1 MIDEPTIADLFQQA
15 LFDHQAGRL
24 QQAEAIYQQ
33 ILAVEPTHADAQHL
47 LGVIANQTDRNELA
61 VDYIR
66 RALRVREDPVYFSNL
81 GIVLRDLGRLTEA
94 EASCREALRLQPDY
108 TEAHVNLGNALL
120 DLGRPVEAE
129 ASYREALRLRPN
141 YPEAHNNLGNALLD
155 LGRAAEARASYR
167 EALYL
172 RPDYPEAHN
181 NLGNALLDLGRPAEA
196 EASYREAL
204 RLRPNYPEAYN
215 NLGNALRDLGRPV
228 EAEASYREA
237 LRLRPNY
244 PDAHNNLGHALLLVG
259 RFEEG
264 WKECEWRWKTK
275 DMSGG
280 VRNFSAPLWNG
291 ELIGD
296 RVILLHAEQD
306 LGDTLQ
312 LCRYVPLIASSAG
325 VILEVQPPLVRL
337 LSRLPGITKIV
348 ARGDSLPS
356 FDLHCPL
363 LSLPR
368 AFDTTLDTIPNM
380 TPYLSADPELA
391 ARWRKRLASVDGL
404 RVGLVWAGGQRPDPP
419 LAAVDRRRSITLD
432 MMASFDEIPG
442 VSFFSL
448 QKDAPSA
455 GSAHPPP
462 GRALHDFTADLYD
475 FADTAALVANLDLV
489 ISIDTAVAHLAG
501 ALGKPVWLLN
511 RFDTDWRWLLA
522 RDDSPWYPTLRQ
534 FRQSAPGDWNNVIGR
549 VAAALGDLRE
559 RISRAPVGLISKE
572 FRPTFAQG
580 TPAPTSQR
588 SDLLGEAPAA
598 GEPAPVGLS
607 APVVERLAPEP
618 AAEGLTEAV
627 PDSVAAPDDEPSEEA
642 LAPEITGD
650 VVAGAADAK
659 IVEAPLALDN
669 TPDPELEHLRAL
681 GRALIA
687 GSVGEPAKPAMAPK
701 AGGEAL
707 TEEPEAEILDEPSA
721 SDGALPDPELEHLL
735 TPRGRSGGEVG
746 EPPEEALAPER
757 PGEPIPTE
765 RYPARA
771 STTHPALPALAAQVE
786 LHRAASPRLSSIAR
800 LGLATG
806 AIVAAAGIG
815 VWLMQP
821 AAQKTAAGG
830 PPASGATVVA
840 GAKTSPTTQAPTPP
854 ATTSAA
860 AGATATAPKSSST
873 SEAKPVP
880 DDRSQTV
887 AGGRSQTG
895 AGRSQPS
902 ADGRRETAFG
912 ERCRAAPANLV
923 GAPGSGGVRSAAGN
937 ECRRRGARTERG
949 CASRADRARS
959 TAANCCRGRR
969 ADPVTRTRRAR
980 AGRCPPARLAD
991 PGIAFGGDRAHPE
1004 NAAGSAAPGRSRDRG
1019 AAGARRQPA
1028 RGRRHRVGAA
1038 LLRARQRCRKRA
1050 RRVATGGD
1058 VRSEFPRPGP
1068 SVPVRRR
1075 HAGPRVV
1082 PPRPRSRRERRRA
1095 LDQRARYK
1103 TRTAMTVTTMM
1114 RADRRGGRHRR
1125 APYWGEAGRG
1135 RRSIG

>member
-511 RFDTDWRWLLA
+511 CFDTDWRWLLA

-707 TEEPEAEILDEPSA
+707 TEEPEAEIIDEPSA

-746 EPPEEALAPER
+746 EPPEEALTPER
-757 PGEPIPTE
+757 PGEPMPTHHE
-765 RYPARA
+765 PPPPAA
-771 STTHPALPALAAQVE
+771 AVVALAAQVE
-786 LHRAASPRLSSIAR
+786 LHRAASVRLSSIAR

-830 PPASGATVVA
+830 PPASGATVRA
-840 GAKTSPTTQAPTPP
+840 GAKTSPTTQAPTLP

-860 AGATATAPKSSST
+860 AGATATAPKSAST
-873 SEAKPVP
+873 SKAKPVQTTEVKPLPAAEAKPAPAEASPAQTADAKPLSASVAVP
-880 DDRSQTV
+880 PLPIS
-887 AGGRSQTG
+887 
-895 AGRSQPS
+895 S
-902 ADGRRETAFG
+902 APPAPAASAAPPETNAAV
-912 ERCRAAPANLV
+912 AAPA
-923 GAPGSGGVRSAAGN
+923 PSAAAPAAPTGP
-937 ECRRRGARTERG
+937 A
-949 CASRADRARS
+949 APPQ
-959 TAANCCRGRR
+959 TAAAVAAPTPSPAPAEPALAAVRPPASPTPVSPSAVTAPTPKTPPDQPRLAAPEIAALLARGDSLLEAGDIVSARLFYER
-969 ADPVTRTRRAR
+969 ASDAGNGRAALRLGATYDPSFLGRVHLSRYADATQALAWYRRAR
-980 AGRCPPARLAD
+980 DLGESGAELWIKGLD
-991 PGIAFGGDRAHPE
+991 IKPG
-1004 NAAGSAAPGRSRDRG
+1004 
-1019 AAGARRQPA
+1019 QP
-1028 RGRRHRVGAA
+1028 
-1038 LLRARQRCRKRA
+1038 
-1050 RRVATGGD
+1050 
-1058 VRSEFPRPGP
+1058 
-1068 SVPVRRR
+1068 
-1075 HAGPRVV
+1075 
-1082 PPRPRSRRERRRA
+1082 
-1095 LDQRARYK
+1095 
-1103 TRTAMTVTTMM
+1103 
-1114 RADRRGGRHRR
+1114 
-1125 APYWGEAGRG
+1125 
-1135 RRSIG
+1135 